1 MAADEPTLSGG
12 AASDGGFA
20 PPRADIR
27 SFAISDGAFILSE
40 DPDLAQML
48 SPSDR
53 LAATEAFRTPV
64 IGLCEGDW
72 EPTELDPRT
81 TYGLL
86 VLDGLL
92 VRRTRVGRGR
102 VSELLGPGDIVRPW
116 ETACPWSFV
125 PARVEWFVSERARL
139 GVLDGYITR
148 LMGKRPELV
157 VAFSNRLLAQSRSAQ
172 YLLAVC
178 SLRRVD
184 DRLLGT
190 LWHLA
195 SKWGRVTPHGVKV
208 PFRLKHELLA
218 QIVGAT
224 RQAVTSALQGL
235 RERGELSSDDRG
247 RYSLMGDPSA
257 WQKASEA
264 RPRDRAQ
271 SAKSERSSAS
281 PTALDR

>member
-1 MAADEPTLSGG
+1 MAADEPTLSGS

-20 PPRADIR
+20 PPRAEIR
-27 SFAISDGAFILSE
+27 SFAISDCAFILSE

-48 SPSDR
+48 SPKDR
-53 LAATEAFRTPV
+53 LAATEAFRAPV
-64 IGLCEGDW
+64 IDLCEGDW
-72 EPTELDPRT
+72 EPPELDPRT

-92 VRRTRVGRGR
+92 GRRTRVGRGL
-102 VSELLGPGDIVRPW
+102 VSELLGSGDIVRPW

-125 PARVEWFVSERARL
+125 PARVEWFVSEPTRL
-139 GVLDGYITR
+139 AVLDGYITR
-148 LMGKRPELV
+148 LMGTRPELV

-184 DRLLGT
+184 DRLLAT

-235 RERGELSSDDRG
+235 RRRGELSSDDRG
-247 RYSLMGDPSA
+247 RYILRGNPSD

-264 RPRDRAQ
+264 RRRDRAQ
-271 SAKSERSSAS
+271 SAESERNSAS
-281 PTALDR
+281 PTAL